1 MSSFHADGTR
11 DARKVNLTKASEGK
25 AKALLDM
32 ARKHHDS
39 DCQNTFEK
47 KRQRGNGSP
56 QEEIKVSETD
66 ETKKRCLELADIIA
80 ASELP
85 WSKAMQKAEQELSDL
100 IKRVDGQTRN
110 EVAKRIR
117 GFSQNF

>member
-1 MSSFHADGTR
+1 M
-11 DARKVNLTKASEGK
+11 TKAIEGK
-25 AKALLDM
+25 AKAILDV
-32 ARKHHDS
+32 AQKHHDS
-39 DCQNTFEK
+39 DCHDGSEIK
-47 KRQRGNGSP
+47 PQRSTGSP
-56 QEEIKVSETD
+56 QEEIKVIETE

>member
-1 MSSFHADGTR
+1 VIREGRETLA
-11 DARKVNLTKASEGK
+11 KVKLTKASEGK
-25 AKALLDM
+25 AKALLDV

-39 DCQNTFEK
+39 DCHDGSEK
-47 KRQRGNGSP
+47 KRQRGTGSP
-56 QEEIKVSETD
+56 QEEIKPIETK

-85 WSKAMQKAEQELSDL
+85 WSKAMQEAEQELSDL

-110 EVAKRIR
+110 EVAERIR
-117 GFSQNF
+117 GFS

>member
-1 MSSFHADGTR
+1 
-11 DARKVNLTKASEGK
+11 
-25 AKALLDM
+25 M

-39 DCQNTFEK
+39 DCHDGSEK
-47 KRQRGNGSP
+47 KRQRGTGSP
-56 QEEIKVSETD
+56 QEEIKPIETE

-85 WSKAMQKAEQELSDL
+85 WSKAIQDVEQELSDL
-100 IKRVDGQTRN
+100 INSVDGQIRK

-117 GFSQNF
+117 GFS

>member
-1 MSSFHADGTR
+1 
-11 DARKVNLTKASEGK
+11 LTKAIEGK
-25 AKALLDM
+25 TKAILDV
-32 ARKHHDS
+32 AQKHHHS
-39 DCQNTFEK
+39 DCHDGSEN
-47 KRQRGNGSP
+47 KRQRGTGSP
-56 QEEIKVSETD
+56 QEEIKAIETE

-85 WSKAMQKAEQELSDL
+85 WSKAMQNAEQELSDL